1 MISAES
7 REIRGEVRRWIE
19 DGPTQ
24 LSVLAGLLHDYDRLR
39 ERVATAEREQ
49 ERLRGLSYENEQL
62 HNRVESAEHQCDR
75 LREEVSRLRTEVEQ
89 YHRERTE
96 VAEHLSEVMNHVLP
110 RLRPQPP
117 S

>member
-7 REIRGEVRRWIE
+7 KEIREEVRRWLE

-24 LSVLAGLLHDYDRLR
+24 LSVLAGLLRDYDRLR

-62 HNRVESAEHQCDR
+62 HNRVETAEHQSDR
-75 LREEVSRLRTEVEQ
+75 LREEVSRLQAEVEQ

-96 VAEHLSEVMNHVLP
+96 MAEHLSEMMNHVLL

-117 S
+117 